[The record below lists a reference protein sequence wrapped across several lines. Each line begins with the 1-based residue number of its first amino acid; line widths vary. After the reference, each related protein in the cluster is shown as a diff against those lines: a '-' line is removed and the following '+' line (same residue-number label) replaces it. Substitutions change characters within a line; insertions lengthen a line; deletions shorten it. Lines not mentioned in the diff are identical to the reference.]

1 MSCPCRSAIRTVR
14 SARPAATA
22 LEAKFPHRSRLRF
35 KISKTSDRLGDI
47 DPNILCRSVRIPDE
61 SCYAAGVE
69 DAIKITTGGLG
80 RLAVFDL
87 ELVGIVS
94 LFQTFCS
101 FVRILEEHRC
111 RRSRRFGP

>member
-1 MSCPCRSAIRTVR
+1 LSSGDPYG
-14 SARPAATA
+14 A
-22 LEAKFPHRSRLRF
+22 LSETGCHCFGGKVPTPLALLRF
-35 KISKTSDRLGDI
+35 KISKTSDRLAGDI

-94 LFQTFCS
+94 
-101 FVRILEEHRC
+101 
-111 RRSRRFGP
+111 